1 MADRHWTPEIVA
13 ERLEEAADTL
23 RRLPPVRVR
32 GHASSWPE
40 VVRDV
45 REAYGWDEARPRLGP
60 PSPAAIDA
68 MDEALRWLA
77 WLEPDEARLVWLR
90 AEGVRWKL
98 ICYRFG
104 VGRSTAWRRWV
115 CALVKIAARLTG
127 TETAALGRPTG
138 CLRDRNALNEHDK
151 TVETK

>member
-32 GHASSWPE
+32 GHAGSWPG

-60 PSPAAIDA
+60 PSPAAIDR

-77 WLEPDEARLVWLR
+77 WLTPDEARLIWLR

-104 VGRSTAWRRWV
+104 GGRTTAWRRWV

-127 TETAALGRPTG
+127 GDAPAAGRRASRP
-138 CLRDRNALNEHDK
+138 LKRKVLSEHDK